1 MNYVVIT
8 FLWLSILLYFVLG
21 GADFGAGIIELFT
34 SSHQVS
40 RTRRTLY
47 HAIGPI
53 WEANHMWLIIAV
65 VILFV
70 GFPVIY
76 TQLSIYLHIPML
88 IMLLGITARGT
99 AFVFRHYD
107 AVRDEMQ
114 ELYNRVFVWSS
125 FVTPLFLGIIAGL
138 LAGVA
143 SVVYQRVYL
152 SSLGADFSKVA
163 SPLGIIAG
171 STVSGQIQPDAKD
184 FLTAY
189 VYGWLNWFSVSVG
202 FFTVALCGF
211 LAAVYL
217 IGEAEDDRD
226 RREFIRKA
234 RNANLIAIACGVLVF
249 VAAEIDNVP
258 LMKWVFKDAVG
269 LLAVSAATVSLIALW
284 ALIRRKRRLL
294 LRLLVSFQVTMILLA
309 ISYAH
314 FPNIIIM
321 ANGESLSLY
330 EYEAPAKT
338 LAALGWALLVGSW
351 FILPAW
357 FYYSFQIKKMRH
369 FEE

>member
-1 MNYVVIT
+1 MSYVVIT

-34 SSHQVS
+34 SPQHVN

-47 HAIGPI
+47 LAIGPI

-114 ELYNRVFVWSS
+114 EVYNRVFVWSS
-125 FVTPLFLGIIAGL
+125 FVTPHF
-138 LAGVA
+138 
-143 SVVYQRVYL
+143 
-152 SSLGADFSKVA
+152 
-163 SPLGIIAG
+163 LGIIAG

-269 LLAVSAATVSLIALW
+269 LLGVSAATVSLIALW
-284 ALIRRKRRLL
+284 ALIRRKRRLA

-338 LAALGWALLVGSW
+338 LAALGWALLVGSL
-351 FILPAW
+351 FILPAL
-357 FYYSFQIKKMRH
+357 FYLYYSFQIKKMRH